1 VYHTFAHLGGLDAP
15 SRALV
20 LLSPHV
26 LQAHLERYA
35 EVAAIYRTGAH
46 CEFTDQ
52 LIDLAAKGGGPV
64 AALGK
69 GSTAT

>member
-1 VYHTFAHLGGLDAP
+1 M
-15 SRALV
+15 